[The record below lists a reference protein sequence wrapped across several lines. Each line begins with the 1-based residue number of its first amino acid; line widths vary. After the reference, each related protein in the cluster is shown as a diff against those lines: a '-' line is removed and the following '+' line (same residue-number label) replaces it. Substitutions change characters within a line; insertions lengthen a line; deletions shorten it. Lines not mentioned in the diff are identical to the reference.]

1 MRFMLDTNILIRAI
15 RVADP
20 ALMRH
25 LKAHID
31 GELCISAVTYME
43 LMYGVRRSS
52 NQERNLQAVKTILA
66 GIRILPFDMAAAD
79 DAGEIMADLAVRGAR
94 IGDRDTL
101 IAGHAR
107 SLGLILVTHN
117 TGEFS
122 RVPGLQIEDWLV

>member
-15 RVADP
+15 RVSDP

-107 SLGLILVTHN
+107 SQGLILVTHN